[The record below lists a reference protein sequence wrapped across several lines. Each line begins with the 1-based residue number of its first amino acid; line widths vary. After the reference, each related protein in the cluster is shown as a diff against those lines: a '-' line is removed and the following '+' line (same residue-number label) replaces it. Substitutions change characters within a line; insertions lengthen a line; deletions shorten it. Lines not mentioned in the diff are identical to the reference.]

1 MQLEEIIINGLE
13 GNEYVSMLSW
23 IVNTYSGPELMQHPD
38 LNIDIG
44 TIGPLLNV
52 GIINDLQQQYLKV
65 ILRWCL
71 VKHIVIASLNSLY
84 KTWQLL
90 IITISNSVHIN
101 YRVKQLNYDCIYE
114 LKELFVW

>member
-1 MQLEEIIINGLE
+1 MILQLEEIINNGLE

-52 GIINDLQQQYLKV
+52 GIINDLQQKYLKV
-65 ILRWCL
+65 MLRLCL
-71 VKHIVIASLNSLY
+71 FKHVVMAALNSLY
-84 KTWQLL
+84 
-90 IITISNSVHIN
+90 N
-101 YRVKQLNYDCIYE
+101 KQ
-114 LKELFVW
+114 